1 MEACAQPAVDML
13 ETYRRMLE
21 LQKRL
26 RSLHRRITRAER
38 YLLRQD
44 CNQELGRS
52 RYDRLIAQW
61 DQTVAARRELDR
73 HTEKLLRV
81 A

>member
-1 MEACAQPAVDML
+1 MEACTQPVVDMF
-13 ETYRRMLE
+13 ETYRQMLE
-21 LQKRL
+21 LQERL
-26 RSLHRRITRAER
+26 RSLHGLITQAER
-38 YLLRQD
+38 YLLRDD
-44 CNQELGRS
+44 CNHELGRS

-61 DQTVAARRELDR
+61 DETVAARRELDQ